1 MYQLTVTSVRSFMH
15 VTRAD
20 HVQTKRN
27 PFSTYIYIH
36 VYMSEQSITGKTA
49 TIQSGIIHLSANRV
63 LSEIPGLPRPQTY
76 MYMYKKVMCL
86 VDDYILFGQNLVENN
101 IFWNSKR
108 REKNQQI
115 QSMHHTLYITY
126 ISLVNT
132 ILCLNSYVE

>member
-76 MYMYKKVMCL
+76 MYKKVMCL

>member
-63 LSEIPGLPRPQTY
+63 LSEIPGLPRPQTC
-76 MYMYKKVMCL
+76 MYKKVMCL

-108 REKNQQI
+108 REKNQQT

>member
-27 PFSTYIYIH
+27 PFSTYIYIYTCIY
-36 VYMSEQSITGKTA
+36 VW
-49 TIQSGIIHLSANRV
+49 TINNRKDGNNTVRNYTLVNRV
-63 LSEIPGLPRPQTY
+63 LSEIPGLPRPQT
-76 MYMYKKVMCL
+76 YMYKKVMCL

>member
-76 MYMYKKVMCL
+76 MYKKVRCL

>member
-63 LSEIPGLPRPQTY
+63 LSDIPGLPRPQTY
-76 MYMYKKVMCL
+76 MYKKVMCL
-86 VDDYILFGQNLVENN
+86 VDHYILFGQNLVENN

>member
-1 MYQLTVTSVRSFMH
+1 MYQLTVTSLRSFMH

-76 MYMYKKVMCL
+76 MYKKVMCL
-86 VDDYILFGQNLVENN
+86 VDHYILFGQNLVENN

>member
-27 PFSTYIYIH
+27 PFFTYIYIH

-76 MYMYKKVMCL
+76 MYKKVMCL

-108 REKNQQI
+108 REKKPTDPK
-115 QSMHHTLYITY
+115 HA
-126 ISLVNT
+126 
-132 ILCLNSYVE
+132 SYVVYYIYFSCKYNFVLKLVD

>member
-49 TIQSGIIHLSANRV
+49 IIQSGIIHLSANRV
-63 LSEIPGLPRPQTY
+63 LSEIPGLPRPQT
-76 MYMYKKVMCL
+76 YMYKKVMCL

>member
-63 LSEIPGLPRPQTY
+63 LSEIPGLPRPQTF
-76 MYMYKKVMCL
+76 MYKKVMCL

-108 REKNQQI
+108 REKDQQI

>member
-20 HVQTKRN
+20 HVVSEGN

-76 MYMYKKVMCL
+76 MFKKVMCL
-86 VDDYILFGQNLVENN
+86 VDHYILFGQNLVENN

>member
-15 VTRAD
+15 VTRTD

-63 LSEIPGLPRPQTY
+63 LSEIPGLPRPQT
-76 MYMYKKVMCL
+76 YMYKKVMCL

>member
-76 MYMYKKVMCL
+76 MYKKVMCL

-132 ILCLNSYVE
+132 ILCLNSYIE

>member
-63 LSEIPGLPRPQTY
+63 LSEIPGLPRPQTF
-76 MYMYKKVMCL
+76 MYKKVMCL

-108 REKNQQI
+108 REKDQQI

-126 ISLVNT
+126 ISLVNR

>member
-76 MYMYKKVMCL
+76 MYKKVMCL

-101 IFWNSKR
+101 IFWNSKK

>member
-76 MYMYKKVMCL
+76 MYKKVMCL

-115 QSMHHTLYITY
+115 QSMHHTLFITY

>member
-76 MYMYKKVMCL
+76 MYKKVMCL

-101 IFWNSKR
+101 IFWNTKR

-126 ISLVNT
+126 TCISLVNT
-132 ILCLNSYVE
+132 ILCLNSYIE

>member
-76 MYMYKKVMCL
+76 MYKKVMCL
-86 VDDYILFGQNLVENN
+86 VDHYILFGQNLVENN
-101 IFWNSKR
+101 IFWNSKK

-115 QSMHHTLYITY
+115 QSMHHTLYIT
-126 ISLVNT
+126 
-132 ILCLNSYVE
+132 

>member
-76 MYMYKKVMCL
+76 MYKKVMCL
-86 VDDYILFGQNLVENN
+86 VDHYTFCLDRTLLKTIYFG
-101 IFWNSKR
+101 IR
-108 REKNQQI
+108 REEKKTNRSKACI
-115 QSMHHTLYITY
+115 IRC
-126 ISLVNT
+126 
-132 ILCLNSYVE
+132 ILHIFLL

>member
-1 MYQLTVTSVRSFMH
+1 MYHLTVTSVRSFMH

-27 PFSTYIYIH
+27 PFSSCVYIYTCIY
-36 VYMSEQSITGKTA
+36 VWTINNRKDGNNTA
-49 TIQSGIIHLSANRV
+49 RNYVHLSANRM
-63 LSEIPGLPRPQTY
+63 LSEIPGLPRPQT
-76 MYMYKKVMCL
+76 YMYKKVMCL

-101 IFWNSKR
+101 IFWNTKR

>member
-1 MYQLTVTSVRSFMH
+1 MYHLTVTSVRSFMH

-76 MYMYKKVMCL
+76 MYKKVMCL

>member
-49 TIQSGIIHLSANRV
+49 TIQSGIIHLSANQM
-63 LSEIPGLPRPQTY
+63 LSEIPGLPRPQT
-76 MYMYKKVMCL
+76 YMYKKVMCL

-101 IFWNSKR
+101 IFWNTKR
-108 REKNQQI
+108 RVKTNRPKACI
-115 QSMHHTLYITY
+115 IHC
-126 ISLVNT
+126 
-132 ILCLNSYVE
+132 ILHIHVFLL

>member
-76 MYMYKKVMCL
+76 MYKKVMCL
-86 VDDYILFGQNLVENN
+86 VDHYILFGQNLVENN

>member
-49 TIQSGIIHLSANRV
+49 TIQSGIIQLSANRV

-76 MYMYKKVMCL
+76 MYKKVMCL
-86 VDDYILFGQNLVENN
+86 VDHYILFGQNLVENN

>member
-36 VYMSEQSITGKTA
+36 VYMSEQSITGKAA

-63 LSEIPGLPRPQTY
+63 LSEIPGLPRPQT
-76 MYMYKKVMCL
+76 YMYKKVMCL

-108 REKNQQI
+108 REKTNRSKACI
-115 QSMHHTLYITY
+115 IRC
-126 ISLVNT
+126 
-132 ILCLNSYVE
+132 ILHIFLL

>member
-1 MYQLTVTSVRSFMH
+1 
-15 VTRAD
+15 
-20 HVQTKRN
+20 
-27 PFSTYIYIH
+27 
-36 VYMSEQSITGKTA
+36 MSEQSITGKTA

-63 LSEIPGLPRPQTY
+63 LSEIPGLPRPQT
-76 MYMYKKVMCL
+76 YMYKKVMCL

>member
-76 MYMYKKVMCL
+76 MYKKVMCL

-126 ISLVNT
+126 ISLVNR

>member
-63 LSEIPGLPRPQTY
+63 LSEIPGLPRPQTF
-76 MYMYKKVMCL
+76 MYKKVMCL

-126 ISLVNT
+126 ISLVNR

>member
-49 TIQSGIIHLSANRV
+49 TIQSGIIYLSANRV
-63 LSEIPGLPRPQTY
+63 LSEIPGLPRPQT
-76 MYMYKKVMCL
+76 YMYKKVMCL

-115 QSMHHTLYITY
+115 QSMHHTLFITY

>member
-1 MYQLTVTSVRSFMH
+1 MYHLTVTSVRSFMH

-27 PFSTYIYIH
+27 PFSSCIYIH
-36 VYMSEQSITGKTA
+36 VYMSEQSITGKMA
-49 TIQSGIIHLSANRV
+49 TIQSGIIHLSANRM
-63 LSEIPGLPRPQTY
+63 LSEIPGLPRPQT
-76 MYMYKKVMCL
+76 YMYKKVMCL

>member
-76 MYMYKKVMCL
+76 MYKKVMCL
-86 VDDYILFGQNLVENN
+86 VDHYILFGQNLVENN

-108 REKNQQI
+108 RKKNQQI

>member
-1 MYQLTVTSVRSFMH
+1 MYQLTVTSLRSFMH

-76 MYMYKKVMCL
+76 MYKKVMCL
-86 VDDYILFGQNLVENN
+86 VDHYILFGQNLVENN

-108 REKNQQI
+108 RENNQQI